1 MPQCCRRRK
10 HQTQTAMNTDLRIK
24 ICLWNQVQPLS
35 ENVNLVWI
43 LRLPEV
49 SWRKLSE
56 KAENWANKWT
66 NSSIKSS
73 SLASLLGWLRLV
85 LCFEYNKHPS
95 VAYVRLSVGR
105 NEEREGTQKEIIEQI
120 IRQLNSNKAWPD
132 KIYRF
137 NHLSLLKGQAL
148 SPPLSQ
154 N

>member
-1 MPQCCRRRK
+1 MPGESTK
-10 HQTQTAMNTDLRIK
+10 HKQLGTLIFESN

-35 ENVNLVWI
+35 ENVSLVWI
-43 LRLPEV
+43 LCPPEV

-56 KAENWANKWT
+56 KAENWAENKWT
-66 NSSIKSS
+66 NASTKSS
-73 SLASLLGWLRLV
+73 YLVSLLGWLHLV
-85 LCFEYNKHPS
+85 LCVKYSKHPS
-95 VAYVRLSVGR
+95 VAYARLSIGR
-105 NEEREGTQKEIIEQI
+105 NEEREGTQREIIEQI
-120 IRQLNSNKAWPD
+120 IRQLKGNKAWPD